1 MLSKVSIVLPDSPN
15 LNIQAL
21 SVLFKNTSASYK
33 YYWFLS
39 LLDAVARRG
48 KPTVSADEL
57 TAGMIAKAWYPLNL
71 FKLSFGIF
79 DSLGKVVADTM
90 QATELSAKT
99 NESELREAI
108 LERMAADA
116 DFRRTVRQL
125 QKCVPF
131 KLLSPWTGSKSDA
144 EVVRASADF
153 ASTGVLYELIRE
165 RGTMTVRVH
174 DAWVPY
180 LVANYTVL
188 RDFAYWNLLGFVQ
201 QRNPLIPN
209 IADKLVQS
217 GVRASLANQK
227 KFWDTAMHAGAAI
240 NCIYT
245 GREMTPG
252 GYDLDHF
259 LPWSFIAHDQ
269 LWNLTP
275 SDSSINSSKSD
286 KLPIL
291 DCFLEKLVAQQQD
304 AVRAVLK
311 KGCNLKVLDDFLS
324 LGFTP
329 QQMAQMEFATLME
342 SYTETFVPLEQ
353 IARNTGFEIWN
364 YRGR

>member
-1 MLSKVSIVLPDSPN
+1 MNKPSIVLPDSDS
-15 LNIQAL
+15 LNVQAL
-21 SVLFKNTSASYK
+21 SALFKNTSASYK
-33 YYWFLS
+33 FYWFLS
-39 LLDAVARRG
+39 LLDAVARQG
-48 KPTVSADEL
+48 KSTVSADEL
-57 TAGMIAKAWYPLNL
+57 TAGMIAKAWYPLNV

-79 DSLGKVVADTM
+79 DSLGKVVSEVLQT
-90 QATELSAKT
+90 TELSAKT
-99 NESELREAI
+99 NEIELREAI
-108 LERMAADA
+108 LERMATDTK
-116 DFRRTVRQL
+116 FRQTVRQL

-144 EVVRASADF
+144 DIVRASADF
-153 ASTGVLYELIRE
+153 ASTGILYELIRE
-165 RGTMTVRVH
+165 RGTLTVRVH

-227 KFWDTAMHAGAAI
+227 KFWDTAMNAGAVI

-245 GREMTPG
+245 GREMSPG
-252 GYDLDHF
+252 DYDLDHF
-259 LPWSFIAHDQ
+259 LPWSFVAHDQ

-275 SDSSINSSKSD
+275 SDASINSSKSD

-311 KGCNLKVLDDFLS
+311 KGSNLKVLDDFLS

-329 QQMAQMEFATLME
+329 QQMAEMEFATLME

-364 YRGR
+364 YRGRR